1 MPGIIWF
8 KEAAPPLAFEPG
20 LTVSVARRCP
30 TFTPV
35 VLVAE
40 GTSMITDDAGPQL
53 RSFRKSGE
61 PAPSWDEILPRYAEL
76 QIELADDVNELLK
89 LGTPDRRPALV
100 SSTYLELA
108 ERVSGAEVAQL
119 ERLRALAPELELLVE
134 ALAGR
139 SPDDHPRGAPRGQRL
154 RPSGRARLLDW
165 GEASVSHPFAGLV
178 NTLRD
183 IADRRRLKP
192 NGREILRLR
201 SVYLEPWT
209 RFASS
214 AELLEQFDRGYLL
227 GTLCR
232 AMSWE
237 HILKPQLAPVRAEYA
252 RNAAVWLDL
261 FREGIEDGVRLG
273 A

>member
-1 MPGIIWF
+1 MSGNIWF

-30 TFTPV
+30 NFTPV
-35 VLVAE
+35 VLAAE

-89 LGTPDRRPALV
+89 LGTPDTRPALV

-134 ALAGR
+134 ALAG
-139 SPDDHPRGAPRGQRL
+139 PLP
-154 RPSGRARLLDW
+154 
-165 GEASVSHPFAGLV
+165 
-178 NTLRD
+178 
-183 IADRRRLKP
+183 
-192 NGREILRLR
+192 
-201 SVYLEPWT
+201 
-209 RFASS
+209 
-214 AELLEQFDRGYLL
+214 
-227 GTLCR
+227 
-232 AMSWE
+232 
-237 HILKPQLAPVRAEYA
+237 
-252 RNAAVWLDL
+252 
-261 FREGIEDGVRLG
+261 
-273 A
+273 